1 MTLVVIGPVT
11 HDLVVIGDE
20 ESHKIG
26 GATYFQSFVF
36 EEFYNDYLAIVNCSD
51 ERLIEEFPSKDK
63 VKAIMKENTHFFI
76 NKYVGVPKWWRG
88 EFAKLVGRVIG
99 AEVRTLSPTPKK
111 KQQYKT
117 LLIVLYCGFF

>member
-51 ERLIEEFPSKDK
+51 EKLIEEFPSKDK
-63 VKAIMKENTHFFI
+63 VKAIMSLRI
-76 NKYVGVPKWWRG
+76 WRKYC
-88 EFAKLVGRVIG
+88 
-99 AEVRTLSPTPKK
+99 
-111 KQQYKT
+111 
-117 LLIVLYCGFF
+117 LLKSTVLF

>member
-51 ERLIEEFPSKDK
+51 EKLIEEFPFK
-63 VKAIMKENTHFFI
+63 
-76 NKYVGVPKWWRG
+76 G
-88 EFAKLVGRVIG
+88 
-99 AEVRTLSPTPKK
+99 
-111 KQQYKT
+111 
-117 LLIVLYCGFF
+117 

>member
-76 NKYVGVPKWWRG
+76 NKYPSRDD
-88 EFAKLVGRVIG
+88 LNTRVQ
-99 AEVRTLSPTPKK
+99 LSNLNRRFCFKSLEP
-111 KQQYKT
+111 
-117 LLIVLYCGFF
+117 LRFSR